1 MEFCTYAL
9 VLSDDITDV
18 MIKHNKIKSN
28 LDTTFMVSDEYYFLE
43 EVKVYL
49 ESMSKSTDIIK
60 TLTNDYADKEVWD
73 ELFRIIQITSYTT
86 MSDEIKEAFELIP
99 ENLICIEG
107 IINASN
113 EDNLEAIQTY
123 HNKYYDFNEIHS
135 LREHFGYEVI

>member
-49 ESMSKSTDIIK
+49 ESMSKSGDIIK

-113 EDNLEAIQTY
+113 EGNLEEIQTY